1 MKVKA
6 VKGFPEKKTY
16 QNTNEW
22 CNSGAYLAKGF
33 NHALEEVGNLEI
45 DLGELICKD
54 RLISKVITRFIQIV
68 ESLDCECDSYNGFT
82 CTIHEDKVLAK
93 AIKEQA
99 NELVKE
105 GK

>member
-45 DLGELICKD
+45 DLRELIDWDKMFD
-54 RLISKVITRFIQIV
+54 IILNQLDSKSRIWVDETA
-68 ESLDCECDSYNGFT
+68 E
-82 CTIHEDKVLAK
+82 

-99 NELVKE
+99 NELVKTKE
-105 GK
+105 KENEN